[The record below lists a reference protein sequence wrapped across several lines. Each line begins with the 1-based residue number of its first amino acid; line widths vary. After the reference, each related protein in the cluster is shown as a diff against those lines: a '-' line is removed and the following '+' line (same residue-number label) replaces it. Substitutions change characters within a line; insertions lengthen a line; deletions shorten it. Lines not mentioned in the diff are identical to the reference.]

1 MSETTRVVIPYE
13 SMDPLA
19 IGATDDESKKHRD
32 TLEVDIP
39 TANLITVVQPD
50 EPAPVGDATEAARAA
65 LAEPTSGP
73 TFAALL
79 AGKQSVAVV
88 IDNQFRP
95 TPSSK
100 LLPAVFDA
108 IEAAGVT
115 DVRVCCANGK
125 VFPMSESD
133 TEQKVGRD
141 NLARM
146 ERNGWSFTQNDPQ
159 NADAYTYVGVSSGG
173 TPVWLLN
180 EVASADLRI
189 TIGQAQANHWGAGG
203 GGKLILPGVVSDE
216 TVESNHCAF
225 VTSPQTHY
233 GAYCGPMRS
242 DIDEVASMCGLD
254 CTMNVLLD
262 THGRV
267 IDVVFGSH
275 PEAHREAIR
284 RFNDIYAYESFV
296 PEHGQADIAICGVFA
311 PTDHLFFHTGWG
323 CMSADLVVK
332 DGGTLVYASPSPG
345 VSTAIGDFPGLALM
359 DLMKPY
365 MPPTP
370 ENYERVLRDIHA
382 RAIQMWAGCIWVPIY
397 EVMTRK
403 HLTIVT
409 LEENLEMAADIGLDA
424 TTSIDERA
432 RRRVRA
438 PRSRGEGRRAAVRA
452 LPAAAERGADGPRRP
467 PRVRVRRADVEPV
480 DDSARR
486 TIPGLRASGASA
498 ADDVGREIRG
508 STTILELLRM
518 FPDGRAAKLMGEIQF
533 PCAHCGGAVREP
545 LTLAATRHARSP
557 RAVLEAFRALEDG
570 APSEEQLAAAR
581 RRLPRR

>member
-1 MSETTRVVIPYE
+1 MSETTRVVVPYE

-32 TLEVDIP
+32 TLELEIP
-39 TANLITVVQPD
+39 TRNLIAHVLPD
-50 EPAPVGDATEAARAA
+50 EPAPVADTTEAAREA
-65 LAEPTSGP
+65 LASPVDGP
-73 TFAALL
+73 SFAELL
-79 AGKQSVAVV
+79 AGKASVAVIV
-88 IDNQFRP
+88 DNQFRP

-108 IEAAGVT
+108 VEAAGVG

-133 TEQKVGRD
+133 MVQKLGQA
-141 NLARM
+141 NLERM
-146 ERNGWSFTQNDPQ
+146 ERNGWPFRQNDPQ
-159 NADAYTYVGVSSGG
+159 NPDAYTFVGVSSGG

-180 EVASADLRI
+180 EVATAELKI

-233 GAYCGPMRS
+233 GAYAGPMRS
-242 DIDEVASMCGLD
+242 DIDEVATMCGLD

-267 IDVVFGSH
+267 IDCIFGSH

-284 RFNDIYAYESFV
+284 RFNGIYAYESFV
-296 PEHGQADIAICGVFA
+296 PDRGQADIVICGVFA

-323 CMSADLVVK
+323 CMSADLVLR
-332 DGGTLVYASPSPG
+332 DGGTIIYTSPSPG

-365 MPPTP
+365 MPPTR
-370 ENYERVLRDIHA
+370 ENYQRVLRDIHA

-403 HLTIVT
+403 HLTLVT

-424 TTSIDERA
+424 TTSLDEAFAAALERHGPEAKVAVLPYARYQLPRNAVRMEPADERLFA
-432 RRRVRA
+432 L
-438 PRSRGEGRRAAVRA
+438 A
-452 LPAAAERGADGPRRP
+452 LP
-467 PRVRVRRADVEPV
+467 
-480 DDSARR
+480 
-486 TIPGLRASGASA
+486 
-498 ADDVGREIRG
+498 
-508 STTILELLRM
+508 
-518 FPDGRAAKLMGEIQF
+518 
-533 PCAHCGGAVREP
+533 H
-545 LTLAATRHARSP
+545 
-557 RAVLEAFRALEDG
+557 
-570 APSEEQLAAAR
+570 
-581 RRLPRR
+581 

>member
-1 MSETTRVVIPYE
+1 MSDTTRVVIPYE

-32 TLEVDIP
+32 TLELEIP
-39 TANLITVVQPD
+39 TANLVADVRPSEPEPVRDTTDAARRALD
-50 EPAPVGDATEAARAA
+50 EPVD
-65 LAEPTSGP
+65 GP
-73 TFAALL
+73 RFADLL
-79 AGKQSVAVV
+79 AGKASVAVI

-108 IEAAGVT
+108 VEAAGVG

-133 TEQKVGRD
+133 MEQKLGRE

-146 ERNGWSFTQNDPQ
+146 ERNGWPFRQNDPQ
-159 NADAYTYVGVSSGG
+159 NPDAYTFVGVSSGG

-180 EVASADLRI
+180 EVASADLKI

-233 GAYCGPMRS
+233 GAYAGPMRS
-242 DIDEVASMCGLD
+242 DIDEVATMCGLD

-267 IDVVFGSH
+267 IDCVFGSH

-284 RFNDIYAYESFV
+284 RFNAVYAYDSFV
-296 PEHGQADIAICGVFA
+296 PEHGQADVAICGVFA

-323 CMSADLVVK
+323 CMSSDLVVK
-332 DGGTLVYASPSPG
+332 DGGTVIYCSPSPG

-365 MPPTP
+365 MPATA
-370 ENYERVLRDIHA
+370 ENYQRVLRDIHA

-403 HLTIVT
+403 HLTLVT

-424 TTSIDERA
+424 STSLDEAFAAAMERHGPEAKVVVLPFA
-432 RRRVRA
+432 RYQL
-438 PRSRGEGRRAAVRA
+438 PRNAVRM
-452 LPAAAERGADGPRRP
+452 E
-467 PRVRVRRADVEPV
+467 
-480 DDSARR
+480 
-486 TIPGLRASGASA
+486 A
-498 ADDVGREIRG
+498 AD
-508 STTILELLRM
+508 
-518 FPDGRAAKLMGEIQF
+518 
-533 PCAHCGGAVREP
+533 AHTFAYAG
-545 LTLAATRHARSP
+545 HH
-557 RAVLEAFRALEDG
+557 
-570 APSEEQLAAAR
+570 
-581 RRLPRR
+581 

>member
-1 MSETTRVVIPYE
+1 MSETTRVTIPYE

-32 TLEVDIP
+32 TIELDVP
-39 TANLITVVQPD
+39 AANLVADVRPV
-50 EPAPVGDATEAARAA
+50 EPTPVGDATEAARAA
-65 LAEPTSGP
+65 LAAPVDGP
-73 TFAALL
+73 TFADLL
-79 AGKQSVAVV
+79 SGKTSVAVV

-108 IEAAGVT
+108 IEAAGVS

-133 TEQKVGRD
+133 TEQKVGRE

-146 ERNGWSFTQNDPQ
+146 ERGGWSFTQNDPQ
-159 NADAYTYVGVSSGG
+159 NPDAYTFVGVSSGG

-180 EVASADLRI
+180 EVASADLKI

-203 GGKLILPGVVSDE
+203 GGKLILPGVVSDA

-242 DIDEVASMCGLD
+242 DIDEVATMCGLD

-323 CMSADLVVK
+323 CMSADLVVR
-332 DGGTLVYASPSPG
+332 DGGTLIYCSPSPG

-359 DLMKPY
+359 DLMQPY

-370 ENYERVLRDIHA
+370 ENYQRVLADIHA

-403 HLTIVT
+403 HLTLVT
-409 LEENLEMAADIGLDA
+409 LEENLGMAAEIGLDA
-424 TTSIDERA
+424 TTSLDDAFTAAMA
-432 RRRVRA
+432 RHGADAKVAVLPYARYQL
-438 PRSRGEGRRAAVRA
+438 PRNAVRMQHSDA
-452 LPAAAERGADGPRRP
+452 HVFAFAGA
-467 PRVRVRRADVEPV
+467 
-480 DDSARR
+480 
-486 TIPGLRASGASA
+486 
-498 ADDVGREIRG
+498 
-508 STTILELLRM
+508 
-518 FPDGRAAKLMGEIQF
+518 
-533 PCAHCGGAVREP
+533 
-545 LTLAATRHARSP
+545 
-557 RAVLEAFRALEDG
+557 
-570 APSEEQLAAAR
+570 
-581 RRLPRR
+581 

>member
-1 MSETTRVVIPYE
+1 MSQTTRVVIPYE

-32 TLEVDIP
+32 TLEIEIP
-39 TANLITVVQPD
+39 TANLIADVRPD
-50 EPAPVGDATEAARAA
+50 EPPPVGDPTEAARVA
-65 LAEPTSGP
+65 LTQPVGGP
-73 TFAALL
+73 TFAQLVDGAS
-79 AGKQSVAVV
+79 SVAVV

-100 LLPAVFDA
+100 LLPAVFDVL
-108 IEAAGVT
+108 EAAGVG

-133 TEQKVGRD
+133 TEQKLGRE

-146 ERNGWSFTQNDPQ
+146 ERNGWPFSQNDPQ
-159 NADAYTYVGVSSGG
+159 NAERYVFVGVSSGG
-173 TPVWLLN
+173 TPVWLLR
-180 EVASADLRI
+180 EVATAGVTI

-216 TVESNHCAF
+216 TIESNHCAF

-254 CTMNVLLD
+254 CTMNVILD

-267 IDVVFGSH
+267 ADVIFGSH

-284 RFNDIYAYESFV
+284 RFNAVYAYDSFV

-323 CMSADLVVK
+323 CMSADLVVR
-332 DGGTLVYASPSPG
+332 DGGTLIYCSPSPG

-365 MPPTP
+365 MPPTA
-370 ENYERVLRDIHA
+370 ESYERVLRDIHA

-424 TTSIDERA
+424 TTS
-432 RRRVRA
+432 
-438 PRSRGEGRRAAVRA
+438 
-452 LPAAAERGADGPRRP
+452 L
-467 PRVRVRRADVEPV
+467 
-480 DDSARR
+480 
-486 TIPGLRASGASA
+486 
-498 ADDVGREIRG
+498 
-508 STTILELLRM
+508 
-518 FPDGRAAKLMGEIQF
+518 
-533 PCAHCGGAVREP
+533 
-545 LTLAATRHARSP
+545 
-557 RAVLEAFRALEDG
+557 DG
-570 APSEEQLAAAR
+570 ALAAAFER
-581 RRLPRR
+581 HGADAKVAVLPFARYQLPRNAVRMDGSDAHVFAHAARS

>member
-39 TANLITVVQPD
+39 TASLITVVQPD
-50 EPAPVGDATEAARAA
+50 EPAHVADPTEAARAA
-65 LAEPTSGP
+65 LAAPTSGP
-73 TFAALL
+73 TFAELL
-79 AGKQSVAVV
+79 QGKRSVAVV

-108 IEAAGVT
+108 IDAAGVT

-133 TEQKVGRD
+133 TEQKVGRE

-146 ERNGWSFTQNDPQ
+146 ETNGWSFSQNDPQ
-159 NADAYTYVGVSSGG
+159 NPDAYTYVGVSSGG
-173 TPVWLLN
+173 TPVWLLT
-180 EVASADLRI
+180 EVASADLKI

-233 GAYCGPMRS
+233 GAYVGPMRS

-267 IDVVFGSH
+267 IDVIFGSH

-284 RFNDIYAYESFV
+284 RFNEIYAYESFV

-370 ENYERVLRDIHA
+370 ENYQRVLRDIHA

-403 HLTIVT
+403 HLTVVT
-409 LEENLEMAADIGLDA
+409 LEENLEMAADIGIDA
-424 TTSIDERA
+424 TTSIDGAIAAAFERHGPDAKVVVLPYA
-432 RRRVRA
+432 RYQL
-438 PRSRGEGRRAAVRA
+438 PRNAVRMDH
-452 LPAAAERGADGPRRP
+452 AD
-467 PRVRVRRADVEPV
+467 
-480 DDSARR
+480 
-486 TIPGLRASGASA
+486 
-498 ADDVGREIRG
+498 
-508 STTILELLRM
+508 
-518 FPDGRAAKLMGEIQF
+518 
-533 PCAHCGGAVREP
+533 
-545 LTLAATRHARSP
+545 RHVFAY
-557 RAVLEAFRALEDG
+557 AG
-570 APSEEQLAAAR
+570 QT
-581 RRLPRR
+581 